1 MPHRPRRPEERG
13 RGDRRVRTRLL
24 RDPIRAGRP
33 RPRRTGLAAPAP
45 EKIQAGIDTVPIGTN
60 FCLRTITISGGHYS
74 VVLSEMRPGQPAT
87 QFTQTITTKQIDGR
101 WFVDV
106 IT

>member
-1 MPHRPRRPEERG
+1 
-13 RGDRRVRTRLL
+13 
-24 RDPIRAGRP
+24 
-33 RPRRTGLAAPAP
+33 
-45 EKIQAGIDTVPIGTN
+45 
-60 FCLRTITISGGHYS
+60 
-74 VVLSEMRPGQPAT
+74 MRPGQPAT